1 MLRYS
6 LLSAGCALAAGLAFP
21 AAALAAPVKLTATL
35 VGANEPAGGDPDGR
49 GSFSVDVDATTGDF
63 CYSLSGTGIAKPTM
77 AHVHSGAAGTDG
89 PPVITIEFAQDMC
102 QAVEP
107 AALKPILAAPGNYYV
122 NIHTAD
128 FPKGAIRGQLQAAP

>member
-6 LLSAGCALAAGLAFP
+6 LFSAGCALAASLALP
-21 AAALAAPVKLTATL
+21 TIALAAPVKLTATL
-35 VGANEPAGGDPDGR
+35 VGANEPAGGDPDGT
-49 GSFSVDVDATTGDF
+49 GSFKVEIDAATGDF
-63 CYSLSGTGIAKPTM
+63 CYSLSGTGIARPTM

-89 PPVITIEFAQDMC
+89 PPVVTIEVAQDMC

-107 AALKPILAAPGNYYV
+107 AALKPILAAPGNFYV

-128 FPKGAIRGQLQAAP
+128 YPKGAIRGQLQAAP